1 MKEEKERCKG
11 CSKKEQ
17 RRTTTKKKTTTV
29 NELFV
34 CRTAL
39 SLLLLSRQQQQGLRC
54 HSGAAAPQQ
63 RESHAERE
71 RKRETSW
78 AQVSS
83 SFSRELG
90 ILFPSLVPLLSS
102 ASHRNSSRSLTDCL
116 AVVTME
122 SERLPKEMRRRSR
135 GRQQQQQQ
143 LLRGN
148 SDGDGSASSIQAD

>member
-1 MKEEKERCKG
+1 MMVQKRVERREEERCKG

-17 RRTTTKKKTTTV
+17 QRTATKKKTTTTV

-63 RESHAERE
+63 RESHAERGRE

-135 GRQQQQQQ
+135 GRQQQ
-143 LLRGN
+143 LLLL
-148 SDGDGSASSIQAD
+148 